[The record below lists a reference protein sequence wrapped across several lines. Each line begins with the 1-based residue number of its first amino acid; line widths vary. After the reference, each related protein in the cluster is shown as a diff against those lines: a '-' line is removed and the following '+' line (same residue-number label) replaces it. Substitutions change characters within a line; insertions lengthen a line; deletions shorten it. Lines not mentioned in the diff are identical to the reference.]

1 MDMLKPA
8 DEAETVSTQMVLRVA
23 LGGAG
28 TTLEVF
34 WNF

>member
-1 MDMLKPA
+1 ML
-8 DEAETVSTQMVLRVA
+8 TNIWLLTLVVLRVA